1 MAWAPPRDAA
11 ISAMML
17 GAGRSARLEQV
28 TLAKRLAQCLNPSLP
43 SGVHNKA
50 LKAYDLV
57 FAHLSRARLVADLAI
72 FSIGLFGL
80 FQCAHSIHLI
90 HRCCPSTRPRGLMGC
105 LAHGLRTRLIRRA
118 NANGLCMRAA

>member
-1 MAWAPPRDAA
+1 MMHAA
-11 ISAMML
+11 GPL
-17 GAGRSARLEQV
+17 ARLEQV

-80 FQCAHSIHLI
+80 FQCEHSIHLNPPLLPF
-90 HRCCPSTRPRGLMGC
+90 RPPSRPNGQLGTRPSDPPHSPRK
-105 LAHGLRTRLIRRA
+105 R
-118 NANGLCMRAA
+118 